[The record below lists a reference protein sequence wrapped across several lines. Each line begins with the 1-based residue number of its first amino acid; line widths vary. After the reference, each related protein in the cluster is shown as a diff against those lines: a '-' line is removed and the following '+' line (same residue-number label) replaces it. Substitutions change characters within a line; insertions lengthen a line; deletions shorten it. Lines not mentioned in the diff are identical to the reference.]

1 MKAPRRK
8 NAGKRFGARSDFP
21 QPRLSLQKAK
31 EKTVE
36 KARKKVAEMKFGL

>member
-1 MKAPRRK
+1 MPE
-8 NAGKRFGARSDFP
+8 SDLVRAVIFP